1 MTNTRSSIIITIIF
15 MIQLVFKASR
25 SLRRP
30 FRVLLQ
36 MESLRRAELM
46 EAACSSSHLRLI
58 EQIKLDSVPCS
69 RGANALAKISLRR
82 KRSHPHVDS

>member
-1 MTNTRSSIIITIIF
+1 MTNTGSSIIITIIF

-25 SLRRP
+25 GLRRP
-30 FRVLLQ
+30 LGVMLQ

-58 EQIKLDSVPCS
+58 EQIKLDSEPCS
-69 RGANALAKISLRR
+69 RGANALANISLRR